1 MHRIVLA
8 SFLAALVTA
17 CGPTSTCSPSTCDG
31 CCDASG
37 VCKLGN
43 TAEAC
48 GTKGAACLVCS
59 GTCGSNGACSV
70 VGGGED
76 AGTDAGMMSMCPMGA
91 TPPTGRSDLGG
102 AFDPMSGELIV
113 YGGDPGVAV
122 NCQAMPAFSDE
133 TWFFNPSCNTW
144 RKSAEIGPSAR
155 ARHVTAFDTKRRRL
169 IVFGGR
175 YRAGTSGTYTVYN
188 DTHALEVGLPAPD
201 DHLWRQLTTRGTPP
215 PGLSS
220 SAGVYDP
227 AGDRFLVFGGNESN
241 NGLAFT
247 PNSKVYALAFP
258 DNTWSELVPTGGT
271 APGRLFHT
279 MALDAMRNRL
289 IVFAGGDAN
298 AFTGPFFNDVY
309 AFELTTRVWSRLPL
323 SGIPPLGRIR
333 PAAVEDP
340 DRDRILVFG
349 GHDDGQLGETNEL
362 WAINLAMNR
371 WDRVKTG
378 DTFLTPGAGMCDFPP
393 NFTTAD
399 LMSPER
405 REGHVLVRAGSL
417 GALMFGGR
425 SDCGTVNDVWKLDL
439 SSGQWEQL
447 KQAFAGLSCQR
458 SGKTNCT
465 KLCF

>member
-1 MHRIVLA
+1 MIRVA
-8 SFLAALVTA
+8 VVVFFAALQSA
-17 CGPTSTCSPSTCDG
+17 CSPTSTCSPSTCDG
-31 CCDASG
+31 CCDSSG

-48 GTKGAACLVCS
+48 GTKGAACMACS
-59 GTCGSNGACSV
+59 GTCGTNGVCSV
-70 VGGGED
+70 MGGED
-76 AGTDAGMMSMCPMGA
+76 AGTDAGTMTMCPMGQ

-102 AFDPMSGELIV
+102 GFDPMSGELIIF
-113 YGGDPGVAV
+113 GGDPGVAV
-122 NCQAMPAFSDE
+122 NCMARPEFSAE
-133 TWFFNPSCNTW
+133 TWFYSPACNTW
-144 RKSAEIGPSAR
+144 RKSAELGPSAR
-155 ARHVTAFDTKRRRL
+155 SRHVAAFDTKRRRL

-175 YRAGTSGTYTVYN
+175 SRTGTSGPYTVHS

-201 DHLWRQLTTRGTPP
+201 DHLWRPLTTRGATP

-220 SAGVYDP
+220 ATAVYDA
-227 AGDRFLVFGGNESN
+227 AGDRFIVFGGNLSGD
-241 NGLAFT
+241 GLVFT
-247 PNSKVYALAFP
+247 PSAKVYALAFP
-258 DNTWSELVPTGGT
+258 DNTWSELTPTSGT
-271 APGRLFHT
+271 IPARLFHA

-298 AFTGPFFNDVY
+298 AFTGPFLADVY
-309 AFELTTRVWSRLPL
+309 AFDLTTRVWAPLAL
-323 SGIPPLGRIR
+323 SGTAPLGRIR

-340 DRDRILVFG
+340 DRDRVLVFG

-378 DTFLTPGAGMCDFPP
+378 DTFLTPGAGTCDFPP
-393 NFTTAD
+393 NFTTPD
-399 LMSPER
+399 LSSPER

-425 SDCGTVNDVWKLDL
+425 SDCGTVNDVWKLTP
-439 SSGQWEQL
+439 STGQWELL